1 MPGYKNYTIKKYEK
15 GGLVETK
22 SYKDGKIVI
31 AKAPVKKEN
40 IVPALGE
47 GYSEVY
53 DKKSV
58 HRFHHDSEPPTT
70 YDDLKGPTKYIYEK
84 ESKKSMA
91 DTVNKARDA
100 KPK

>member
-22 SYKDGKIVI
+22 SYKDGKLVI
-31 AKAPVKKEN
+31 AMAPVKKEN
-40 IVPALGE
+40 IVPAIGE
-47 GYSEVY
+47 NYKELY

-58 HRFHHDSEPPTT
+58 HRFHFDDEPRAT
-70 YDDLKGPTKYIYEK
+70 YDEIGGVPRMMYEE

-91 DTVNKARDA
+91 DTVNKAKDA

>member
-40 IVPALGE
+40 IPRVSPHYNIEFG
-47 GYSEVY
+47 G
-53 DKKSV
+53 
-58 HRFHHDSEPPTT
+58 
-70 YDDLKGPTKYIYEK
+70 
-84 ESKKSMA
+84 
-91 DTVNKARDA
+91 
-100 KPK
+100 